1 MMAQVRLAT
10 ELDQIERC
18 APVMRELR
26 TSLTE
31 SKIVER
37 IQEQQYEGY
46 RLAFVETED
55 AVVAV
60 AGYRVIEH
68 LAYGRFLYVDDLV
81 TRAKFKRNGFA
92 GSVVRLGAGRGAQ
105 RTLCCSCAR
114 FGRTT
119 I

>member
-1 MMAQVRLAT
+1 M
-10 ELDQIERC
+10 
-18 APVMRELR
+18 
-26 TSLTE
+26 TE
-31 SKIVER
+31 SKIVEC

-92 GSVVRLGAGRGAQ
+92 GLLFDWVRAEARKERCAAVALNSGVQ
-105 RTLCCSCAR
+105 RFEAHR
-114 FGRTT
+114 FYLRHGMDITAHHFT
-119 I
+119 IRL